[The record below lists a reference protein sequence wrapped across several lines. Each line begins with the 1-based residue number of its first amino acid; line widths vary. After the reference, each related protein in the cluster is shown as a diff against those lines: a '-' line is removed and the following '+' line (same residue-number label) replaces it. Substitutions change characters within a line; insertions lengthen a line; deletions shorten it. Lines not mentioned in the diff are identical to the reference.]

1 MNDTHPT
8 EALPQATLRT
18 QLTELGQALQSR
30 ALRRS
35 ALALAAVAAL
45 AGGTHW
51 LLGQLQTVP
60 RGSVLVRTG
69 MGKPE
74 LIAEG
79 RAWVLPGLHEARV
92 LPARDLLLRRDARQT
107 VQTVEGLAV
116 GLEVQLRLQLDP
128 QRYAQLAREL
138 PENFEKELV
147 APALN
152 TVLLPLVAQRTVRE
166 LFSTQRGEIEK
177 LALLQLR
184 QRLAA
189 DGLILKS
196 LSFGQLTL
204 PDDYRRGMESLLSE
218 GLAAEKM
225 RYTLELKEK
234 EGLQTEIEAKA
245 AGKQREIAAEASARE
260 QLIAAKAQEEAMK
273 HVLPFKQRQ
282 IEQRQLEA
290 EAERQARVKLAEGA
304 AQARRIEAEGEA
316 AARQKLADAEAYRV
330 AELGKVNAIQM
341 EREGQLITKHPL
353 LVQKTLADKLGD
365 KVRVIVAPP
374 GIAGSLMGG
383 PLEAQPQK
391 AKAEDTE
398 ASAE

>member
-1 MNDTHPT
+1 MNDTHPA
-8 EALPQATLRT
+8 EPLPQATLRA
-18 QLTELGQALQSR
+18 QLADLGQGLGQALQSR

-69 MGKPE
+69 VGKPE
-74 LIAEG
+74 VIPEG

-116 GLEVQLRLQLDP
+116 GLEVQLRVQLDP

-138 PENFEKELV
+138 PENFEQELV

-282 IEQRQLEA
+282 IEQRQL
-290 EAERQARVKLAEGA
+290 
-304 AQARRIEAEGEA
+304 
-316 AARQKLADAEAYRV
+316 
-330 AELGKVNAIQM
+330 
-341 EREGQLITKHPL
+341 
-353 LVQKTLADKLGD
+353 
-365 KVRVIVAPP
+365 
-374 GIAGSLMGG
+374 
-383 PLEAQPQK
+383 
-391 AKAEDTE
+391 
-398 ASAE
+398 